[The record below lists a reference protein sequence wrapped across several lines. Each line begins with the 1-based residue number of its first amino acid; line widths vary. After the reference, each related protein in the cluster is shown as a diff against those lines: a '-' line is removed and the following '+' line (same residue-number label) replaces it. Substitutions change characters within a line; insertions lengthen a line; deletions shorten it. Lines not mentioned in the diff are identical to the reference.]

1 MLYTNRSVDQLYQR
15 NLLAAQRR
23 LARPQPPPPT
33 PPQEHRTS
41 HRHPGRERVPNRQG
55 ENGSSPPQK
64 GLPAATP
71 PAYADTNVEMMA
83 SVSHSRGAHQD
94 NGAAEPLSRLPPR
107 R

>member
-64 GLPAATP
+64 G
-71 PAYADTNVEMMA
+71 
-83 SVSHSRGAHQD
+83 
-94 NGAAEPLSRLPPR
+94 PPR
-107 R
+107 GHPARIRRHQCRDDGVSQSFPRRAPR